1 MAPAPRRASSFFSVL
16 LVLLFALSV
25 VGRAGATGVF
35 QVRRKFPRHGRRGV
49 AEHLAAL
56 RRHDVGRHGRLLGAV
71 VDLGLGGVGLLT
83 AAGLYYTRIEIGSPP
98 KGYYVQVDTGSDIL
112 WVNCVRCDGCPAR
125 SGLGIELTQYD
136 PAAGSGATVVG
147 CQDEFCVATNSA
159 AGGVPPT
166 CSSTSSPCQFA
177 ITYEDGGTAAGF
189 YVTDLVHYNQVSGG
203 DGQTTTSNAS
213 ITFGCG
219 AQLGADLGSSDQA
232 VDGIL
237 GFSQSDS
244 SMLSQLAAARR
255 VRKVFAHC
263 LDTVRG
269 GGIFAIGDVVS
280 VPKLK
285 KTPLVPNVYVLSVSH
300 SYDSCSPCSFWKNL
314 IRIYHRTSYNVNLQ
328 GISVGGATLQLPTS
342 ASGSGGSKGTTIIDS
357 GTTLAYLPREVYRTL
372 LAAVFAKHQDLALR
386 NYQDLVC
393 FQFSG
398 SVDDGFP
405 VITFS
410 FEGGLTM
417 NVYPDDYLF
426 QNRNDL
432 YCMGF
437 LDGGVQTDIVLLG
450 DLVLSNKLVVYDL
463 EKEVIGWTE
472 YNCSSSIKIKDDK
485 TGSVYTVDAQNIS
498 AGWRF
503 QRHNS
508 LVLLILVT
516 TIWSCLS
523 YIA

>member
-71 VDLGLGGVGLLT
+71 VDLGLGGVGLPT
-83 AAGLYYTRIEIGSPP
+83 AAGCLPAQRSLYYTRIEIGSPP

-112 WVNCVRCDGCPAR
+112 WVNCIRCDGCPAR
-125 SGLGIELTQYD
+125 SGLGIELTPLQ
-136 PAAGSGATVVG
+136 PGCWERGPRGWGAK
-147 CQDEFCVATNSA
+147 TNS
-159 AGGVPPT
+159 G
-166 CSSTSSPCQFA
+166 
-177 ITYEDGGTAAGF
+177 
-189 YVTDLVHYNQVSGG
+189 
-203 DGQTTTSNAS
+203 
-213 ITFGCG
+213 
-219 AQLGADLGSSDQA
+219 
-232 VDGIL
+232 
-237 GFSQSDS
+237 
-244 SMLSQLAAARR
+244 
-255 VRKVFAHC
+255 
-263 LDTVRG
+263 
-269 GGIFAIGDVVS
+269 
-280 VPKLK
+280 
-285 KTPLVPNVYVLSVSH
+285 
-300 SYDSCSPCSFWKNL
+300 
-314 IRIYHRTSYNVNLQ
+314 
-328 GISVGGATLQLPTS
+328 
-342 ASGSGGSKGTTIIDS
+342 
-357 GTTLAYLPREVYRTL
+357 
-372 LAAVFAKHQDLALR
+372 
-386 NYQDLVC
+386 
-393 FQFSG
+393 
-398 SVDDGFP
+398 VDDGFP

>member
-1 MAPAPRRASSFFSVL
+1 
-16 LVLLFALSV
+16 
-25 VGRAGATGVF
+25 
-35 QVRRKFPRHGRRGV
+35 
-49 AEHLAAL
+49 
-56 RRHDVGRHGRLLGAV
+56 
-71 VDLGLGGVGLLT
+71 
-83 AAGLYYTRIEIGSPP
+83 LYYTRIEIGSPP

-112 WVNCVRCDGCPAR
+112 WVNCIRCDGCPAR

-147 CQDEFCVATNSA
+147 CQDEFCVATNS

-269 GGIFAIGDVVS
+269 GGIFAIGDLCPQAEEDAVGAQQ
-280 VPKLK
+280 
-285 KTPLVPNVYVLSVSH
+285 
-300 SYDSCSPCSFWKNL
+300 
-314 IRIYHRTSYNVNLQ
+314 IYHRTSYNVNLQ

-342 ASGSGGSKGTTIIDS
+342 TFGSGGSKGTTIIDS

-372 LAAVFAKHQDLALR
+372 LAAVFAKHQDLALH

-472 YNCSSSIKIKDDK
+472 YN
-485 TGSVYTVDAQNIS
+485 
-498 AGWRF
+498 
-503 QRHNS
+503 
-508 LVLLILVT
+508 
-516 TIWSCLS
+516 
-523 YIA
+523 